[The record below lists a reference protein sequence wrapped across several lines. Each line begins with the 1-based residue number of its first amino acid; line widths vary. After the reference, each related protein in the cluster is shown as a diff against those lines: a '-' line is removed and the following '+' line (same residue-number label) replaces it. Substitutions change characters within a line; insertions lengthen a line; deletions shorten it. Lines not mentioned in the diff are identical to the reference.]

1 MFCQLDQVKQILD
14 TAAAVKNVLGE
25 EQTGEGVFARKAC
38 SMLYGLLLMEDY
50 DVFIQGGTIH
60 LQDQEYPHQWIEM
73 YLDGVPFIL
82 DICLGTVAGLIKDNQ
97 EDIYFLPEEDAVM
110 EYGYQVHQEYPW
122 QKGDCQPETW
132 QRVIERLK
140 LPTTVEQLLEEIEE
154 NSI

>member
-38 SMLYGLLLMEDY
+38 SMLYGLLLMKDY

-122 QKGDCQPETW
+122 LKGDCQPETW